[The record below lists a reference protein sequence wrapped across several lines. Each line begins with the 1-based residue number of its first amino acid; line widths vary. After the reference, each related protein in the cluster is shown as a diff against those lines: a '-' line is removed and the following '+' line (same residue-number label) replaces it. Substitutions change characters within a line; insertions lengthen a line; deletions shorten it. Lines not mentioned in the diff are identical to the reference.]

1 MYCIKCG
8 VKLGDTE
15 KVCPLC
21 NTVVY
26 HPSLQQKEVRP
37 LYPKNNIP
45 KIQANPKAFNG
56 MFIILFFIPM
66 LICLFSDLQTD
77 KTLEWF
83 GIAAGGLVVGYLII
97 ALPLWF
103 KKPNPV
109 IFIPCDFGAIIL
121 YLHYINYAVD
131 GDWFLTFAF
140 PISFCFGLI
149 ICAVITLNYYLHN
162 GKLYIFGGGT
172 MALGLLILLI
182 EFLLDI
188 TLNVEFIG
196 WSLYPLVILFFL
208 GGSLIYLGINASARE
223 VMERK
228 LFF

>member
-8 VKLGDTE
+8 VKLSDTE

-26 HPSLQQKEVRP
+26 HPTLQQENVKP

-45 KIQANPKAFNG
+45 KVQANPKAFNG

-66 LICLFSDLQTD
+66 LICLFSDLQSD
-77 KTLEWF
+77 GHLEWF
-83 GIAAGGLVVGYLII
+83 GFAAGGLIVGYLII

-109 IFIPCDFGAIIL
+109 IFVPCDFAAITL
-121 YLHYINYAVD
+121 YLLYINIVTN
-131 GDWFLTFAF
+131 GNWFLSFAF
-140 PISFCFGLI
+140 PIT
-149 ICAVITLNYYLHN
+149 ITLCLIVCTVVTLNHYLHK
-162 GKLYIFGGGT
+162 GKLYIFGGGF
-172 MALGLLILLI
+172 MGLALLLLLI
-182 EFLLDI
+182 EFLLDL
-188 TLNVEFIG
+188 TFYVEFIG

-208 GGSLIYLGINASARE
+208 GGSLIYLGINTSARE
-223 VMERK
+223 IMERK